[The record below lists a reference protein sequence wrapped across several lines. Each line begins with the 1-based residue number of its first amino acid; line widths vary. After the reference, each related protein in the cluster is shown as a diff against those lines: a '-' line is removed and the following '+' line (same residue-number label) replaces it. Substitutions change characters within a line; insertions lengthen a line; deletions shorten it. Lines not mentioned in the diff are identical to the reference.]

1 MQILD
6 IINNFGLDPFL
17 VNFLQKLGVSLMIGI
32 LIGIEREH
40 WRTSKRVYAGVR
52 TFTVTCLIGMLAT
65 FMQPYISFDILLITT
80 IFMIL
85 SCILMIYAVNIVYG
99 GSGLTSAIALFFTYL
114 LGILVG
120 SGIFLVP
127 IVSAVV
133 LTFVLIKKRP
143 LHALAEHLSEKD
155 ISGALKFLAVVFV
168 LYPIVPDEPVY
179 NVLNLKS
186 AILIVVL
193 VSSISFVNYLSLKKM
208 GLKGGIAYS
217 GLLGGLVSS
226 EATIVA
232 LANISRRRGNLTEN
246 IYTGCMLAGISMLI
260 RNIIIALIV
269 DTSGRTALLMLP
281 PFLIMGL
288 ATVIFVLFEKQKMEV
303 TQETLDI
310 ESPFALVPAFKFGL
324 IFVIFLLLMDTVNT
338 FAGPAGTYAA
348 ALGGIVNSAAVTA
361 SVTALALSGSI
372 SYNTAAET
380 AVMAGIISTLT
391 KPVFIKMTG
400 SKELFSRSLVPFTLL
415 VVIGVLAL
423 IGWSLFQHRLFF
435 NW

>member
-6 IINNFGLDPFL
+6 IINNLGLDSFL
-17 VNFLQKLGVSLMIGI
+17 VNFLQKLVVSLMIGI

-40 WRTSKRVYAGVR
+40 WRTSKKIYAGVR
-52 TFTVTCLIGMLAT
+52 TFTITCLIGMLAT
-65 FMQPYISFDILLITT
+65 FMQPYVSFDILLITT
-80 IFMIL
+80 IFMVF
-85 SCILMIYAVNIVYG
+85 SCILMVYAVNIVYG
-99 GSGLTSAIALFFTYL
+99 RSGLTSAIALFFTYL
-114 LGILVG
+114 LGVLVG
-120 SGIFLVP
+120 SGMFLVP

-133 LTFVLIKKRP
+133 LTFVLIEKKP

-168 LYPIVPDEPVY
+168 LYPIVPAEPVY
-179 NVLNLKS
+179 DVLNLKS

-208 GLKGGIAYS
+208 GSKGGIAYS

-232 LANISRRRGNLTEN
+232 LANISRRRMNLTEN
-246 IYTGCMLAGISMLI
+246 IYIGCMLAVISMLI
-260 RNIIIALIV
+260 RDIVIAIIV

-288 ATVIFVLFEKQKMEV
+288 ATVMLVLFEKQKMEV

-310 ESPFALVPAFKFGL
+310 GSPFALGPAFKFGL
-324 IFVIFLLLMDTVNT
+324 IFVIFLLLANTANT
-338 FAGPAGTYAA
+338 FAGPVGTYAT
-348 ALGGIVNSAAVTA
+348 ALGGIVSSAAVTA

-372 SYNTAAET
+372 SYKTAAET

-391 KPVFIKMTG
+391 KPVFIKITG
-400 SKELFSRSLVPFTLL
+400 SKELFSKSLTPFIL
-415 VVIGVLAL
+415 VVITGILAL
-423 IGWSLFQHRLFF
+423 IGWSLFQHGLSFK
-435 NW
+435 